1 MQFSSSLKLNHI
13 FRRLYRKGS
22 SAANGYLVLY
32 CRKNGSQANRVGLTV
47 GAKLAHAVQR
57 NRLRRQLREIYRL
70 HETSFARGYDLVVV
84 ARSRAIGAGARL
96 SFACRKARPADA
108 EHAVKR
114 VLLFLIRLYQKYLS
128 PGLPRRC
135 RFSPTCSQY
144 ALEAITKY
152 GAVKGGWLALKRLL
166 RCNPFYKGDYFD
178 PVP

>member
-84 ARSRAIGAGARL
+84 ARSRAIGADYAALEHAYL
-96 SFACRKARPADA
+96 SLAAKARPADA

-128 PGLPRRC
+128 PGA
-135 RFSPTCSQY
+135 S
-144 ALEAITKY
+144 A
-152 GAVKGGWLALKRLL
+152 
-166 RCNPFYKGDYFD
+166 
-178 PVP
+178 PVPVLADLFAVCAGGDHEIRRGEGRLAGAEAAAAVQSLL